1 MSILSATDPGERT
14 SEERFVFT
22 ASTGRCGEASLT
34 EVLRRHAPLVYPGF
48 EEPQV
53 RPILPS
59 ILGTAER
66 HFRRRWV
73 ETDALLGRG
82 ATLRAAARGDAAFLE
97 RVAARRLEMART
109 RMRRTGARIYFD
121 ISKFFVRGLHQ
132 GFTRLLPGFDL
143 VLLVRDPVEN
153 MRSYLN
159 RHKVF
164 AKDSLLPSDP
174 SNLLCLTDCDL
185 APGELYLWAW
195 FETYLRYLVLCDDA
209 RVRRSAMLRTEHL
222 SDPARVGEFLSA
234 LDLPHA
240 PVGRVPPQNTNVTA
254 GHGPTQVSD
263 DDRRLFERFLARV
276 PQQVVERIG
285 YLDGYVPAGAGA
297 SRTGAVA

>member
-1 MSILSATDPGERT
+1 MSPKTDDRDGAGA
-14 SEERFVFT
+14 ERFVFT

-53 RPILPS
+53 RPMLPS

-82 ATLRAAARGDAAFLE
+82 ETLRAAARGDTAFLE
-97 RVAARRLEMART
+97 RIAARRLQMARA
-109 RMRRTGARIYFD
+109 RMRRSGARVYFD
-121 ISKFFVRGLHQ
+121 ISKFFVRGLHL
-132 GFTRLLPGFDL
+132 GFARLLPRFDI
-143 VLLVRDPVEN
+143 VLLVRDPVVN

-159 RHKVF
+159 RHKAF
-164 AKDSLLPSDP
+164 AKDSLLPSDR
-174 SNLLCLTDCDL
+174 SNLLCMTDSDL

-195 FETYLRYLVLCDDA
+195 FETYLRYLALCEDA
-209 RVRRSAMLRTEHL
+209 RVSRSATLRTEHL
-222 SDPARVGEFLSA
+222 SDPARVEAFLTA
-234 LDLPHA
+234 LDLPHE

-254 GHGPTQVSD
+254 GHGPTHVSD
-263 DDRRLFERFLARV
+263 DDRRLFERFLSRV
-276 PQQVVERIG
+276 PAHVVDRIG

-297 SRTGAVA
+297 SQAGAAA